1 MSDYT
6 PTGDDGMCPVLTYYA
21 MALNGAIERGSHE
34 NALPARYLHALA
46 PMLVGSRSTPDV
58 EQARAYV
65 LADRAV
71 RVFSPMALEA
81 GGLLAKAKRLS
92 VLDPIVDAA
101 SAAAAWS
108 VSGPISWSVVQAVDK
123 DAAPGVVAATGSA
136 AAAAMYVSGDA
147 LWTFSGSAAKDT
159 AGAAAEAAGGAAE
172 AAGAAAWYAALD
184 ALVAAL
190 EAAP

>member
-1 MSDYT
+1 MSELT
-6 PTGDDGMCPVLTYYA
+6 PTDDDGMCPVLTYYA
-21 MALNGAIERGSHE
+21 IALNSAIEHVGHE

-71 RVFSPMALEA
+71 RVFAPMALEA
-81 GGLLAKAKRLS
+81 GGLLAEAKRMS

-108 VSGPISWSVVQAVDK
+108 VSGPISWSVVQAVDGET
-123 DAAPGVVAATGSA
+123 APGATTA
-136 AAAAMYVSGDA
+136 AACAASAAMYLSGDA
-147 LWTFSGSAAKDT
+147 WWTISGSAAKDA
-159 AGAAAEAAGGAAE
+159 AGAAAEAARGAAK
-172 AAGAAAWYAALD
+172 AAGAAAWYAACE